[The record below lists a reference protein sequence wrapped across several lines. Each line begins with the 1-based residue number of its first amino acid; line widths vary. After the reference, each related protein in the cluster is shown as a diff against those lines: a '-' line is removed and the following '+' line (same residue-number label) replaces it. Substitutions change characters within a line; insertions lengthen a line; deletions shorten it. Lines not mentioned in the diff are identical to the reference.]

1 MALIVEFELSTP
13 ILREAAAAAS
23 QLSIEQV
30 YESET
35 GATKLVFWATS
46 RDFGTV
52 ESALETDSSVDEYTL
67 LERMAEKSLYSAS
80 LTEWGSERLTHPAAA
95 SYDIAFLEITVTG
108 DTQIRARVPSRDAL
122 FAYRESCRERDVPF
136 RLQRIYHES
145 GPERSQYGLS
155 DRQQEALLA
164 ALEAGYFAVPREATL
179 TSIAERLEISDQ
191 ALSAR
196 LRRGQAN
203 LLRNTVANDD
213 AI

>member
-1 MALIVEFELSTP
+1 MTLIVEFELSTP

-46 RDFGTV
+46 RNFEAV
-52 ESALETDSSVDEYTL
+52 ESALETDSSVDEHTL
-67 LERMAEKSLYSAS
+67 LEKMAEKRLYSAS
-80 LTEWGSERLTHPAAA
+80 LTEWGTERLTHPAAA
-95 SYDIAFLEITVTG
+95 ANDIAFLEIAVTG

-122 FAYRESCRERDVPF
+122 LAYRESCRERDVPF
-136 RLQRIYHES
+136 RLQRIYHEP
-145 GPERSQYGLS
+145 GPESGQYGLS

-164 ALEAGYFAVPREATL
+164 ALEAGYFDVPREATL
-179 TSIAERLEISDQ
+179 SSIAGQLDISDQ

-203 LLRNTVANDD
+203 LLRNTVTDD
-213 AI
+213 DPI